1 GGFIPNTFCRPLGRS
16 QQKMFCGRFSTSGD
30 VLLTA
35 SQDSRATAIIHYSEN
50 EHKMPSTIRC
60 LDTAWSVISTDFS
73 PDEKWLAYSSWS
85 PYVHLCNTRG

>member
-1 GGFIPNTFCRPLGRS
+1 GSFIPNTFCRPLGRS

-35 SQDSRATAIIHYSEN
+35 SQDSVINLYDSESPL
-50 EHKMPSTIRC
+50 KTIRC